1 MYYEICLFQS
11 LDLCR
16 NMMLP
21 VAGPDSILTLTQR
34 WANIVH
40 FVGLMLAVDV
50 GATLL
55 VQSVATL
62 AKHRNM
68 H

>member
-11 LDLCR
+11 LDSCR
-16 NMMLP
+16 NTLLP

-40 FVGLMLAVDV
+40 FVGLMFAVDV

-55 VQSVATL
+55 VQSVATF
-62 AKHRNM
+62 AQHRNM
-68 H
+68 Y